1 MTIRNT
7 ILGWLR
13 STRDKDE
20 KLEDEGAA
28 ELTHGD
34 DAPDPADHVLWT
46 GRVQS
51 IPRPGEFE
59 RDQDGPRR

>member
-1 MTIRNT
+1 MAIKNT

-20 KLEDEGAA
+20 
-28 ELTHGD
+28 ELTDSEADGLTRGD
-34 DAPDPADHVLWT
+34 DSPDPADHILWT

-51 IPRPGEFE
+51 VPRPGEFE